1 MVQRQ
6 EIVDEE
12 KRTRIEALRRSGQII
27 ESRKSHDIPFGIR
40 AIQSGI
46 QVDGIWISNGNSPV
60 PSELKLDQMQGD
72 SDTTEG
78 GDSRARVKAP
88 EVPQQPSRP
97 NSRQGR
103 PLTRTLSSGMPP
115 LERSPDP
122 TSSERPGS
130 AGNRTSY
137 KPRKSSH
144 LRYGS
149 YGETRYDAETLG
161 HLEGQPSPSLS
172 PKTSPKK
179 KLLQTY
185 RLRGSHQIEHETDS
199 SAADNE
205 HSSGT
210 SSDSDATLSNNVLL
224 KDRRHESAV
233 VQPSN
238 PNFSAPIDTN
248 VPSNRATR
256 SSYPVQSSKAEYFSV
271 PRDSPGYESSDPF
284 ATPRQSPMDRSP
296 LIRPMIPD
304 TEPSISLGEDSR
316 LLRQSQNRPPSPFVP
331 GELHLNKVVR
341 KVNSGFEV
349 LPAGTF
355 GVPANIGG
363 NGSEVDEYGNS
374 NDDTGDR
381 KQSKLQKKR
390 PGSTTPR
397 RQSSTMERP

>member
-1 MVQRQ
+1 
-6 EIVDEE
+6 VDEE
-12 KRTRIEALRRSGQII
+12 KRTRIEALRRSGQIV
-27 ESRKSHDIPFGIR
+27 ESRKSHDIPFGVR

-46 QVDGIWISNGNSPV
+46 QVDGIWISNGSSPV
-60 PSELKLDQMQGD
+60 PSELKLEHIQGE
-72 SDTTEG
+72 SDTTESG
-78 GDSRARVKAP
+78 ESRARAK
-88 EVPQQPSRP
+88 VPADVSQQPSRP
-97 NSRQGR
+97 SSRQGR
-103 PLTRTLSSGMPP
+103 PLLRTLSSGMSP

-149 YGETRYDAETLG
+149 YGETRYDEETLG
-161 HLEGQPSPSLS
+161 HLEGHPSPKPS

-179 KLLQTY
+179 KLHTH
-185 RLRGSHQIEHETDS
+185 RLRGSHQIEREADS

-210 SSDSDATLSNNVLL
+210 SSDSDVTLSNNILL
-224 KDRRHESAV
+224 KDRKHESAV
-233 VQPSN
+233 VQPLN
-238 PNFSAPIDTN
+238 MNFGAPTLAN

-256 SSYPVQSSKAEYFSV
+256 SSFPIQSSKAEYFSI
-271 PRDSPGYESSDPF
+271 PRDSPSYESSDPF
-284 ATPRQSPMDRSP
+284 ATPQQSPMDRSP
-296 LIRPMIPD
+296 LIRPTIPG
-304 TEPSISLGEDSR
+304 TEPSTSLGEDSR

-331 GELHLNKVVR
+331 GELHLNRVVR

-355 GVPANIGG
+355 GVPANLGG
-363 NGSEVDEYGNS
+363 NGSDVEEHGNS

-381 KQSKLQKKR
+381 RQSKLQKKR
-390 PGSTTPR
+390 PHSTTPR
-397 RQSSTMERP
+397 RPSSMMERP